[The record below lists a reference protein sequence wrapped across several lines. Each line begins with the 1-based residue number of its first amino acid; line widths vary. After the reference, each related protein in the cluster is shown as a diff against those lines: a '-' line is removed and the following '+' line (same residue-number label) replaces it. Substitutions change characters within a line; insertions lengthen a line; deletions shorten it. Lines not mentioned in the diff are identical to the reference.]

1 VDCFSAGV
9 LLYTC
14 LAGHGPF
21 QGRHLKEVLVKK
33 LHNSVSM
40 QAMTWFPPGARDLV
54 TQLSETRPED
64 RPTAGQCLR
73 HPWLQRPRAKGLQR
87 QCEEMQTV
95 VKCTRELGCYD
106 SIIRGAC
113 ANLTNVDPQCALDCG
128 RAPRAALGGPLLA
141 ALLAA
146 GLALRA

>member
-1 VDCFSAGV
+1 EGEEEEEEEFLILPRLILCLLLGLVDGCVA
-9 LLYTC
+9 
-14 LAGHGPF
+14 
-21 QGRHLKEVLVKK
+21 
-33 LHNSVSM
+33 
-40 QAMTWFPPGARDLV
+40 
-54 TQLSETRPED
+54 
-64 RPTAGQCLR
+64 
-73 HPWLQRPRAKGLQR
+73 RAKGLQR